1 MSCIYVFTRGPQ
13 KSLICAQHTGNSMQ
27 DYCDRHKNAVLVDEL
42 LNRINSDLDTLRDL
56 GVTAY
61 DLDFDEDGDDPLN
74 MG

>member
-1 MSCIYVFTRGPQ
+1 
-13 KSLICAQHTGNSMQ
+13 MQ